1 MGGGNR
7 EQSSERIDMACV
19 DVTSLIFRDPPH
31 LTTLLTMPD
40 KRMPIH
46 PDYPSISRRLL
57 YSRYHNL
64 LKHLLELI
72 PTLPTTLQ
80 PILLKH
86 FPWTKESQVEYVTYI
101 RNVLDVVEYCGDVA
115 GKVWEGVID
124 RLIRLDVSGEPSLLT
139 FEPEIDSDP
148 LLLQVEIQTELEDV
162 DEDDGED
169 MIASS
174 LRTNPLDDD
183 PLNKLVSE
191 KVDGEVDSDE
201 EDEGETESEVE
212 IEDLSS
218 EEGSISDED
227 EDEEKMAE
235 RLKAL
240 AEMKAKLDALI
251 HYFLQ
256 HLSRMFVGT
265 SPASSSSGAN
275 MSPARLHHFQTLLS
289 IFDRLI
295 LPTFQCRRV
304 QFIFFWC
311 CSLDTN
317 YTELF
322 LGLLVSKALFERNPA
337 VVTRV
342 AAAGYVSS
350 LVSRAQYVDD
360 AQARKV
366 AGYLLAYIDGELQ
379 EAKENP
385 QELAASGTLP
395 VFYAV
400 CQAMMMIF
408 CFRWHAFE
416 VGETVYAQEDDMV
429 GEMEME
435 AEQPSSPQGRWL
447 GDLEIYQKAIT
458 SKLNPLMVSWL
469 LLPTNISAW
478 LRPLFSTG
486 LLSRGRGYV
495 RQDRPLHRLH
505 VLLFNHGAE
514 PPYIRRC

>member
-1 MGGGNR
+1 
-7 EQSSERIDMACV
+7 
-19 DVTSLIFRDPPH
+19 
-31 LTTLLTMPD
+31 
-40 KRMPIH
+40 
-46 PDYPSISRRLL
+46 
-57 YSRYHNL
+57 
-64 LKHLLELI
+64 
-72 PTLPTTLQ
+72 
-80 PILLKH
+80 
-86 FPWTKESQVEYVTYI
+86 
-101 RNVLDVVEYCGDVA
+101 
-115 GKVWEGVID
+115 
-124 RLIRLDVSGEPSLLT
+124 
-139 FEPEIDSDP
+139 
-148 LLLQVEIQTELEDV
+148 
-162 DEDDGED
+162 

-174 LRTNPLDDD
+174 LRADPLEND
-183 PLNKLVSE
+183 PLNSLVTE
-191 KVDGEVDSDE
+191 KVDGEVDSD
-201 EDEGETESEVE
+201 DDAEGDSESEVD

-218 EEGSISDED
+218 EEGSVSDED

-235 RLKAL
+235 RLKIL

-256 HLSRMFVGT
+256 HLCRMFVGT
-265 SPASSSSGAN
+265 SSTITSSTAN
-275 MSPARLHHFQTLLS
+275 NSLVRLHHFQTLLS

-311 CSLDTN
+311 CSLDTQ
-317 YTELF
+317 YSELF

-408 CFRWHAFE
+408 CFRWHAFD
-416 VGETVYAQEDDMV
+416 VGGTLDVQEEDV
-429 GEMEME
+429 IGEMEME
-435 AEQPSSPQGRWL
+435 AEQPLSPHGRWMT
-447 GDLEIYQKAIT
+447 DLDIYQKAIT
-458 SKLNPLMVSWL
+458 SKLNPLMVS
-469 LLPTNISAW
+469 
-478 LRPLFSTG
+478 R
-486 LLSRGRGYV
+486 
-495 RQDRPLHRLH
+495 
-505 VLLFNHGAE
+505 
-514 PPYIRRC
+514 